1 MLFDFVFPTVHHAH
15 WKNRRT
21 KIQED
26 KWSILFY
33 LLNAESKITTWAS
46 TFLLTKYTFYYV
58 IHLGSLLMLQVFIEF
73 L

>member
-1 MLFDFVFPTVHHAH
+1 MILSFQQHIMLIG
-15 WKNRRT
+15 
-21 KIQED
+21 KIGEQRFRED

-58 IHLGSLLMLQVFIEF
+58 IHLGRLLMLQVFIEY

>member
-15 WKNRRT
+15 WKDGRT

-26 KWSILFY
+26 KWSIFFY

-58 IHLGSLLMLQVFIEF
+58 IHLGSQLMLQVFLEY